1 MLRLPHPG
9 VLSEAARGCLACTP
23 LVLWTFCL
31 QEPDIVKNTH
41 TDLFEWA
48 RKQTF
53 EKKEENKTVPLAF
66 SPQRLEILLRTGL
79 S

>member
-1 MLRLPHPG
+1 M
-9 VLSEAARGCLACTP
+9 LSEAARGCLACTP

-31 QEPDIVKNTH
+31 QEPDVVKNTH
-41 TDLFEWA
+41 TDLFEWG

>member
-31 QEPDIVKNTH
+31 QEPDVVKNTH

-53 EKKEENKTVPLAF
+53 EKKEENKTVPLPSAPKGWKSF
-66 SPQRLEILLRTGL
+66 
-79 S
+79 

>member
-1 MLRLPHPG
+1 MLRLSHPG

-31 QEPDIVKNTH
+31 QEPDVVKNTH
-41 TDLFEWA
+41 TDLFEWG